1 MTHVLC
7 IGGTGMLTETT
18 SWLDESFECVSVIG
32 RDKFKVRGLVEN
44 HMSEFSFYE
53 VDYRNIEK
61 LTGTLEQ
68 ILTRAPID
76 YVIAWIHS
84 GTAPEALPTVLNE
97 VEQNQHSSFRLFHVK
112 GSAHAIK
119 KDTVLVPANCLYR
132 EVILGFQYDGT
143 NSRWLTHSEI
153 SKGVIA
159 AIQVDAEST
168 TIGVLSPWEKRSS

>member
-7 IGGTGMLTETT
+7 IGGTGMLLETT
-18 SWLDESFECVSVIG
+18 GWLDESFECVSVIA
-32 RDKFKVRGLVEN
+32 RDQLKVRGLVEN
-44 HMSEFSFYE
+44 HKSDFSFYK
-53 VDYRNIEK
+53 VNYQDTEK
-61 LTGTLEQ
+61 LTNILKQ

-84 GTAPEALPTVLNE
+84 GKAPEALPTVLNE
-97 VEQNQHSSFRLFHVK
+97 VEQNQHRSFRLFHVK
-112 GSAHAIK
+112 GSAHALK
-119 KDTVLVPANCLYR
+119 KETVLVPANCLYR

-159 AIQVDAEST
+159 AIQEDAEST
-168 TIGVLSPWEKRSS
+168 TIGVLSPWEKRPS